1 MSKKIVGWFVVL
13 LLIMVCVVGGYFF
26 YQYKSK
32 QIVTTLIEQLV
43 PVADITYS
51 ELAVDFE
58 GKVSLIGVRFS
69 PVGYQDAILIDK
81 IDLVSGSALSL
92 MSADHW
98 FKGDLP
104 ETLELQ
110 LKSVIFKV
118 DSDFLHDSN
127 KPLSKTVQHKS
138 LWGMACADSTDFSTL
153 AKQLGLLKLQA
164 NVNIN
169 ISSDPSSRIFKTV
182 LSADVPGL
190 VKGLFAFE
198 INSVVPFEFYD
209 RSVLSRAKITHAS
222 AKVTD
227 LGFNLK
233 RIRHC
238 AKKEEIKE
246 KHYPDFYNAS
256 VKHNMVGEDVAQLPE
271 LDESVLAFFKPRS
284 SVSLQLT
291 PKYPLFLP
299 EIFSQSFDL
308 FKAQGLKLAVNKKLV
323 STNYLPL
330 LKGRTVEVEQKEVVK
345 EEILSELKAAE
356 VMKKE
361 VKSKSK
367 FRSVG
372 FVELAGMQGVKIRL
386 RTKVGKELDGV
397 LLRVEADKIVMQ
409 RRVEQ
414 GVVTYPVSKEN
425 IASIKI
431 LR

>member
-1 MSKKIVGWFVVL
+1 MSKKIVGWFVFL
-13 LLIMVCVVGGYFF
+13 LLIIVCVVGGYFF

-32 QIVTTLIEQLV
+32 QVVTTLIEQLV

-51 ELAVDFE
+51 DLTVDFE
-58 GKVSLIGVRFS
+58 GKVSLVGVRFS
-69 PVGYQDAILIDK
+69 LVGYQDAILIDN

-92 MSADHW
+92 MSADNW

-104 ETLELQ
+104 DTLELH

-118 DSDFLHDSN
+118 DSDFLYDSN
-127 KPLSKTVQHKS
+127 RPLSKTAQQKT
-138 LWGMACADSTDFSTL
+138 LWGVACADGSDFSSL

-164 NVNIN
+164 DVDIN

-182 LSADVPGL
+182 LSANVPGL

-222 AKVTD
+222 ANITD

-246 KHYPDFYNAS
+246 NHYPDFYNAS
-256 VKHNMVGEDVAQLPE
+256 VKLNMVGEDVTQLPE

-284 SVSLQLT
+284 SISLQLT

-299 EIFSQSFDL
+299 EVFSQSFDL
-308 FKAQGLKLAVNKKLV
+308 FKAQGLKLAVNKKVV

-330 LKGRTVEVEQKEVVK
+330 LKGSTVKVEKKEVVK

-356 VMKKE
+356 VVAKDVKL
-361 VKSKSK
+361 KSKY
-367 FRSVG
+367 RSVD
-372 FVELAGMQGVKIRL
+372 FIELGNMQGVKIRL
-386 RTKVGKELDGV
+386 KTNVGKELDGV
-397 LLRVEADKIVMQ
+397 LIRVEADKIVMQ

-414 GVVTYPVSKEN
+414 GVVTYPVNKKN

>member
-1 MSKKIVGWFVVL
+1 MSKKIVGWFVFL
-13 LLIMVCVVGGYFF
+13 LLIMLCVVGSYFF

-43 PVADITYS
+43 PVADISYS
-51 ELAVDFE
+51 DLTVDFE
-58 GKVSLIGVRFS
+58 GKVALIGVEFS
-69 PVGYQDAILIDK
+69 PVGYQDAVLIDK
-81 IDLVSGSALSL
+81 IDLISGSALSL
-92 MSADHW
+92 MSADNW
-98 FKGDLP
+98 FEGDLP
-104 ETLELQ
+104 EALELQ
-110 LKSVIFKV
+110 LSSVIFKV

-127 KPLSKTVQHKS
+127 RPLSKTVQQKT
-138 LWGMACADSTDFSTL
+138 LWGMACADSTDFFSL

-164 NVNIN
+164 DVNIN
-169 ISSDPSSRIFKTV
+169 ISSDPSSRIFKTAM
-182 LSADVPGL
+182 SADVPGL

-198 INSVVPFEFYD
+198 IHSVVPFEFYD

-222 AKVTD
+222 AKITD

-238 AKKEEIKE
+238 AKKEQIKE
-246 KHYPDFYNAS
+246 KHYPNFYNAS
-256 VKHNMVGEDVAQLPE
+256 VTLNMVGKDISQLPE

-284 SVSLQLT
+284 NVSLQLT

-299 EIFSQSFDL
+299 EVFSQSFDL

-323 STNYLPL
+323 STTYLPL
-330 LKGRTVEVEQKEVVK
+330 LKGSAVEVEQKEVVK
-345 EEILSELKAAE
+345 EDILSEIKAE
-356 VMKKE
+356 VVAKE
-361 VKSKSK
+361 VKLKSK

-372 FVELAGMQGVKIRL
+372 FAELVNMKGVKIRL
-386 RTKVGKELDGV
+386 RTNVGKELDGV
-397 LLRVEADKIVMQ
+397 LLRVEEDKIVMQ

-414 GVVTYPVSKEN
+414 GVVTYPVNKKN